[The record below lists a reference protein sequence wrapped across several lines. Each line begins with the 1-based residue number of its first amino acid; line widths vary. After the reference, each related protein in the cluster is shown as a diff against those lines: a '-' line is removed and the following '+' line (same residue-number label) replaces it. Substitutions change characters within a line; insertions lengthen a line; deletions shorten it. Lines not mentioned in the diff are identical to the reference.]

1 MNQIKL
7 LLVVV
12 VFVLATAGVLLSG
25 CAGPKSTPDASLA
38 PDQCVSPENLEQDI
52 VSAAQLE
59 AFTCSFKK
67 WEGVETLHMKV
78 VIKNVSDQSKRFR
91 VNIFLDNGKAVG
103 GLIPRRLKDGL
114 VEPGQAGSFVY
125 PVKDMP
131 QKPKQIFLVIG
142 TSGP

>member
-1 MNQIKL
+1 MNQFKL

-12 VFVLATAGVLLSG
+12 VFVLAAAGLLMSG
-25 CAGPKSTPDASLA
+25 CAGPESKPDAGLA
-38 PDQCVSPENLEQDI
+38 PDQCVSPDNLEQDI

-59 AFTCSFKK
+59 AFTCSFKR

-78 VIKNVSDQSKRFR
+78 TIKNVSAQPQRFR

-103 GLIPRRLKDGL
+103 GLIPRKLKSGL
-114 VEPGQAGSFVY
+114 VKPGEAGSFVY

-131 QKPKQIFLVIG
+131 QKPKEIFLIIS
-142 TSGP
+142 TSQP

>member
-12 VFVLATAGVLLSG
+12 VFVLAAAGVLISG
-25 CAGPKSTPDASLA
+25 CAGPKSKPEASLA
-38 PDQCVSPENLEQDI
+38 PDQCVSPENLDQDI

-59 AFTCSFKK
+59 AFTCSFKR

-78 VIKNVSDQSKRFR
+78 AIKNVGIQPHRFR

-103 GLIPRRLKDGL
+103 GLIPRKLKSGL
-114 VEPGQAGSFVY
+114 IKPGETGSFTY
-125 PVKDMP
+125 PVKDMR
-131 QKPKQIFLVIG
+131 QKPKEIFLVIG
-142 TSGP
+142 TSQP